1 MQRKRSGEVPEN
13 ILYVMEIEVLKEEN
27 LMVCTIKRAVFR
39 PMNATFDK
47 RTVGPGEGCSPK
59 IPAPFSPGESMNA
72 GYSVCEIS
80 VMALGFTSSL
90 FSVRRS

>member
-1 MQRKRSGEVPEN
+1 MQRRRSAELPEN

-39 PMNATFDK
+39 PMNAAFAK
-47 RTVGPGEGCSPK
+47 RIVGPGNDRSPK
-59 IPAPFSPGESMNA
+59 IPAAFSPGESMNA

-80 VMALGFTSSL
+80 VMALSFTRSL

>member
-1 MQRKRSGEVPEN
+1 MQRQRSGEVAEN

-39 PMNATFDK
+39 PMNAAFAK
-47 RTVGPGEGCSPK
+47 RIAG
-59 IPAPFSPGESMNA
+59 PGESMNA
-72 GYSVCEIS
+72 GCSVCEIS